1 MSFYYGV
8 IYFLYK
14 QVQIKSLYKWHSL
27 HFLGSQ
33 RCLLFRGFDESNGL
47 LLSVEWL
54 ETSRISG
61 KVISFM
67 LLFWKFSLANCNA
80 DTCARNGILK
90 KGKYLQSSTGRYEL
104 KLQESGN
111 LEIFC
116 QNISIWE
123 SKTTNDNAD
132 FLYFD
137 QHGKL
142 VIFGKDDSILWSA
155 GIGQNAEKLVMQDDG
170 NVVLYKDDGRSV
182 WATGT
187 NDKCHSDKG

>member
-1 MSFYYGV
+1 M
-8 IYFLYK
+8 
-14 QVQIKSLYKWHSL
+14 
-27 HFLGSQ
+27 
-33 RCLLFRGFDESNGL
+33 E
-47 LLSVEWL
+47 
-54 ETSRISG
+54 
-61 KVISFM
+61 
-67 LLFWKFSLANCNA
+67 FWKKENIYSLPLE
-80 DTCARNGILK
+80 DTN
-90 KGKYLQSSTGRYEL
+90 SSYKRVETW
-104 KLQESGN
+104 KS
-111 LEIFC
+111 FC

-137 QHGKL
+137 QHGNL

>member
-111 LEIFC
+111 FFVKTYPYGNQRQLMIMQISCILINMEI
-116 QNISIWE
+116 
-123 SKTTNDNAD
+123 
-132 FLYFD
+132 
-137 QHGKL
+137 
-142 VIFGKDDSILWSA
+142 
-155 GIGQNAEKLVMQDDG
+155 
-170 NVVLYKDDGRSV
+170 
-182 WATGT
+182 
-187 NDKCHSDKG
+187 

>member
-61 KVISFM
+61 KVNS
-67 LLFWKFSLANCNA
+67 
-80 DTCARNGILK
+80 
-90 KGKYLQSSTGRYEL
+90 RYEL

-137 QHGKL
+137 QHGNL